1 MGTAEE
7 HVYSAWQGKQHR
19 RRRDERATTHRDRFA
34 SPEVYLL
41 RAVREW
47 KELSEHLESG
57 PVAPICEEVEAE

>member
-7 HVYSAWQGKQHR
+7 HVYSAWQEKQH
-19 RRRDERATTHRDRFA
+19 RRRDERATLHRDRFA

-41 RAVREW
+41 RAVRKW

-57 PVAPICEEVEAE
+57 AVAPICEEVEAE